1 MLDTVWRTFH
11 FDFRGD
17 LELRMNLAR
26 HIVPLSVRMRYGLGM
41 GNPLLDDI
49 KVRYALAYSMA
60 TESVPALVD
69 AFGGDLSEEEI
80 GYIAL
85 AYALALE
92 RARTQPEKKSV
103 LVVCASGRGS
113 AHLLEYRIRQQFEAH
128 LDRVETCDASRVAA
142 YDFRHI
148 DYVFTT
154 VPLDV
159 KIPVPVCSVPYFFD
173 ERDVRTMMAFLMG
186 EGMQEGPS
194 SEVLPFFSPDLFR
207 AHLGASTRDEVLHT
221 LCSDLSEAGLVPPEY
236 EELVFRREE
245 VLGTAFGG
253 GIALPHAIQA
263 CSDQTI
269 VNVALL
275 DNPVDWG
282 GQQVQVV
289 LLISFSRDPEPG
301 LQLFYQCVA
310 QLFSRANAIVELL
323 DNRSF
328 TYFSELLS
336 TIEKQLTDTE

>member
-128 LDRVETCDASRVAA
+128 LDRVET
-142 YDFRHI
+142 
-148 DYVFTT
+148 
-154 VPLDV
+154 
-159 KIPVPVCSVPYFFD
+159 
-173 ERDVRTMMAFLMG
+173 
-186 EGMQEGPS
+186 
-194 SEVLPFFSPDLFR
+194 
-207 AHLGASTRDEVLHT
+207 
-221 LCSDLSEAGLVPPEY
+221 
-236 EELVFRREE
+236 
-245 VLGTAFGG
+245 
-253 GIALPHAIQA
+253 
-263 CSDQTI
+263 
-269 VNVALL
+269 
-275 DNPVDWG
+275 
-282 GQQVQVV
+282 
-289 LLISFSRDPEPG
+289 
-301 LQLFYQCVA
+301 
-310 QLFSRANAIVELL
+310 
-323 DNRSF
+323 
-328 TYFSELLS
+328 
-336 TIEKQLTDTE
+336 